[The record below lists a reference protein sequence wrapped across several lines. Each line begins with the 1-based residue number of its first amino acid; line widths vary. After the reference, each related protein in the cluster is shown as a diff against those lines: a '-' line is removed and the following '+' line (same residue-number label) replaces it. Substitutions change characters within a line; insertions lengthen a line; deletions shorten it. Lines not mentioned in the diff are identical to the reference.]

1 MATNTRRTQVEAIDD
16 LTAQI
21 RLSNQ
26 ITALALPSAVLKHD
40 DKTYTN
46 PVTQAAVD
54 EKNRRRAEVRA
65 ALGWEQ
71 NR

>member
-1 MATNTRRTQVEAIDD
+1 MAAAKPRRTQVEALDD

-26 ITALALPSAVLKHD
+26 LNALALPAAVLKHD
-40 DKTYTN
+40 PKTYTN
-46 PVTQAAVD
+46 PVTQTAVD
-54 EKNRRRAEVRA
+54 EKNQRRADVRA

-71 NR
+71 S

>member
-1 MATNTRRTQVEAIDD
+1 MAATRRTQVEALDD
-16 LTAQI
+16 LTAAV
-21 RLSNQ
+21 RLHTEL
-26 ITALALPSAVLKHD
+26 TALALPAAVLKHD

-54 EKNRRRAEVRA
+54 EKNRRRADVRA

-71 NR
+71 S